1 MDSQEPVINEPVEPP
16 DEQSTGGS
24 RHLPLVIGALAVA
37 AVAAIALFVSGGD
50 DGDSAAAGLGAD
62 GELDG
67 LIFINEDGTEGTLA
81 DFEGEPLVVNFY
93 ASWCAPCRAEL
104 PDFDEVHVAADG
116 RVQFLGVNHDID
128 DSSWKSFLEE
138 LPLTYP
144 TVFQPE
150 QELWESLNLFGMPA
164 TAFVTA
170 DGEVV
175 HTFSGVLDQASLEG
189 LIAEH
194 LDVEV

>member
-1 MDSQEPVINEPVEPP
+1 MDTQEPVIDEPADSP
-16 DEQSTGGS
+16 DEGAGGGS
-24 RHLPLVIGALAVA
+24 RLPLILGTIAVV
-37 AVAAIALFVSGGD
+37 AVAAIALAFSGGD
-50 DGDSAAAGLGAD
+50 DDTGATAGPGT
-62 GELDG
+62 GNEIDG
-67 LIFINEDGTEGTLA
+67 LVFINEDGTEGTLA
-81 DFEGEPLVVNFY
+81 DFEGQPLVVNFY

-104 PDFDEVHVAADG
+104 PDFDEVHVEADG

-128 DSSWKSFLEE
+128 DASWKSFLEE

-144 TVFQPE
+144 TAFQPE

-175 HTFSGVLDQASLEG
+175 HTFSGVLDQASLKG